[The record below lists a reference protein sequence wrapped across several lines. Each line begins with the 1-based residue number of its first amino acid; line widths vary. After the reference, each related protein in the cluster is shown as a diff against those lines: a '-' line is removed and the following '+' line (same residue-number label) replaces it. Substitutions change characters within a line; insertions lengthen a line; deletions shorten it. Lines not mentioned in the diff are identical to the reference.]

1 MSTTLK
7 KRIMKAVRFTK
18 RKRNKC
24 KRRYRSCLSRLV
36 SCCVNTDCLHVYL
49 YNIDPCTDYIS
60 DIYFKDAANERYDT
74 LEEIFLSGSMS
85 KQSFEYMMLGYTCL
99 IESKN
104 RDALMFFN
112 EALHYRRVS
121 IY

>member
-1 MSTTLK
+1 MSVTLK
-7 KRIMKAVRFTK
+7 KRIIKEAQRFTK
-18 RKRNKC
+18 RNKRNHNKH
-24 KRRYRSCLSRLV
+24 KDKYKSYLSRLV
-36 SCCVNTDCLHVYL
+36 SCCVNTDCLEVYL

-60 DIYFKDAANERYDT
+60 DIYFKDVANERYDT

-85 KQSFEYMMLGYTCL
+85 KQTFEYMMLGYTCL

-112 EALHYRRVS
+112 EALHYV
-121 IY
+121 

>member
-99 IESKN
+99 IDSKN
-104 RDALMFFN
+104 TN
-112 EALHYRRVS
+112 TCS
-121 IY
+121 K